1 MTCKAC
7 SFNLSY
13 TSYLVCRGRLQN
25 FLPAHLKGK
34 KKKRYLKGH
43 KAEILFVSLAESD
56 NVGRVFVG
64 SMCCLVVAEKE
75 DSLLFQL

>member
-13 TSYLVCRGRLQN
+13 ASYLVCYGHLQN
-25 FLPAHLKGK
+25 FLSAHL

-43 KAEILFVSLAESD
+43 KAEILFLTLAESD
-56 NVGRVFVG
+56 NVGHVFVG
-64 SMCCLVVAEKE
+64 SMCYLVVAEKE